1 VADSSIVFEVWG
13 KARNKGGIKGSSTS
27 GNFSRL
33 VLRLVQ
39 RGACETGLIQGRL
52 NRKMVALANH
62 RKCLDADGTRLV
74 GDVEFTVADHF
85 FPFLAQSPHYT
96 EDITN

>member
-1 VADSSIVFEVWG
+1 
-13 KARNKGGIKGSSTS
+13 
-27 GNFSRL
+27 

-62 RKCLDADGTRLV
+62 KKCLDADGTRLV